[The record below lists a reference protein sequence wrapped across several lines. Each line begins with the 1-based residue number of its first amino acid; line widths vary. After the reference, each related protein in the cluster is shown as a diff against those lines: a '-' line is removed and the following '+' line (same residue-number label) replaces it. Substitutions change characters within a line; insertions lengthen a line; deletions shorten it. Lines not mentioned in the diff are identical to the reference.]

1 MLRNPRLSQRARELL
16 SLERERTEDAAL
28 KARAVE
34 RARAVLEYDRISG
47 IGLRL
52 PRAIRSAFLRPR
64 TRATLPLVAAAALV
78 ASLAA
83 AGVGVY
89 AFEGK
94 PAKTLEKAAVPAV
107 HGTAPSV
114 PRPSEHRGPLI
125 APDAAGPAP
134 APAPPSAAPSQS
146 KAVEGPRS
154 LGARQ
159 YQSELALLEPARTSI
174 ARGEFGEALTAIA
187 KHRREFPNG
196 ELAQER
202 EALRVRAL
210 WGVGQKAAASA
221 AAKAFRKRYPRSVLL
236 GWLKDQGEEAP

>member
-1 MLRNPRLSQRARELL
+1 VLRDPRLSQRAKELL
-16 SLERERTEDAAL
+16 SLERDRSEDPAL

-34 RARAVLEYDRISG
+34 RARAVLEQDRISG

-52 PRAIRSAFLRPR
+52 PQAIRSAFLRRR
-64 TRATLPLVAAAALV
+64 TRTTLPLIAAAALV
-78 ASLAA
+78 AGLAA
-83 AGVGVY
+83 ASVGVY
-89 AFEGK
+89 AFQRK
-94 PAKTLEKAAVPAV
+94 PAPALPKLAIPSLRQAAPAARPATRSTPRSV
-107 HGTAPSV
+107 TEAAAPAPSV
-114 PRPSEHRGPLI
+114 S
-125 APDAAGPAP
+125 ASPALP
-134 APAPPSAAPSQS
+134 
-146 KAVEGPRS
+146 KLVEGARS
-154 LGARQ
+154 VGARQ

-174 ARGEFGEALTAIA
+174 ARGEFGAALTALA

-210 WGVGQKAAASA
+210 WGVGQKGAASA

>member
-1 MLRNPRLSQRARELL
+1 VLRNPPLSQRARELL
-16 SLERERTEDAAL
+16 SLEREQTEDAAL

-34 RARAVLEYDRISG
+34 RARAVLERDRISG

-78 ASLAA
+78 AGLAA

-89 AFEGK
+89 ALERK
-94 PAKTLEKAAVPAV
+94 PLQMTEKAAVPSLSL
-107 HGTAPSV
+107 HGSAPAV
-114 PRPSEHRGPLI
+114 PRSAAHLGVQV
-125 APDAAGPAP
+125 APEPARSVAPAAAP
-134 APAPPSAAPSQS
+134 APA
-146 KAVEGPRS
+146 KVVESPRS

-159 YQSELALLEPARTSI
+159 YQSELTLLEPARTSI
-174 ARGEFGEALTAIA
+174 ARGEFGAALTAIA